1 MVYQTEFGKL
11 IISIKADNTLQ
22 TMKLCR
28 TRAERDESSGFIT
41 VSHTKMLH
49 YASSLFSSIL
59 MVSSF

>member
-1 MVYQTEFGKL
+1 MAYQTEFGKL

-28 TRAERDESSGFIT
+28 TCAERDESSGFIT
-41 VSHTKMLH
+41 VPHTGSLH
-49 YASSLFSSIL
+49 YAPPLFSSIL